1 MRGVVFQR
9 LVRALLFEKICAG
22 VGLRRSH
29 QTFLG
34 INLNLTG
41 GVDIGGPEGT
51 CRVCLRIGY
60 QLIGF
65 SILETHF

>member
-1 MRGVVFQR
+1 MRRVVFQR
-9 LVRALLFEKICAG
+9 LVRALLFEKICAR

-41 GVDIGGPEGT
+41 GVDIGGLEGT
-51 CRVCLRIGY
+51 CGVCLRIGY